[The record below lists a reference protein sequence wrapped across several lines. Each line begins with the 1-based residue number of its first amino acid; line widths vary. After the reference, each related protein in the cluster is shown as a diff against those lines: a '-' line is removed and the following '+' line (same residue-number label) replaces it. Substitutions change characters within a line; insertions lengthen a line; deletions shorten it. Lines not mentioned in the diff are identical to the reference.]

1 MALLAPVPGAPL
13 SSPAAVHRAAE
24 LLAADGWTRVVTP
37 ALSPVEQEA
46 YFANG
51 FHLRERLHLLERTV
65 RLADARSRPLP
76 LGARLARA
84 TPGDRAAALEV
95 DAEAFDRFWRLDE
108 RGLLE
113 AIAATPAAR
122 FRVARLA
129 HETVGYAVTGRAG
142 RRGYLQR
149 LAVAPAQRRLGLATT
164 LIADAVRWL
173 ARCGAR
179 TVVVNTQEQNA
190 AALALYEHLGFVLQ
204 PGGLAVLESSL
215 VAAGT
220 SPDAP

>member
-13 SSPAAVHRAAE
+13 ASPAAVHRAAE
-24 LLAADGWTRVVTP
+24 RLAADGWARVVTP

-46 YFANG
+46 YVANG
-51 FHLRERLHLLERTV
+51 FRLRERLHLLERAV
-65 RLADARSRPLP
+65 RLPDARSRPAP
-76 LGARLARA
+76 LGMRLARA
-84 TPGDRAAALEV
+84 TPGDRAAALAV
-95 DAEAFDRFWRLDE
+95 DADAFDPFWRLDE

-113 AIAATPAAR
+113 AIAATPASR
-122 FRVARLA
+122 FRVARREHA
-129 HETVGYAVTGRAG
+129 TVGYAVTGRAG

-149 LAVAPAQRRLGLATT
+149 LAVAPAHRRIGLAST
-164 LIADAVRWL
+164 LIADATRWL

-204 PGGLAVLESSL
+204 PGGLAVLETSL

-220 SPDAP
+220 TPDAP